1 MTSLKSILKTIITIF
16 LVFDNPR
23 TKDGKLSIS
32 YVNKQI
38 SQLWNMLN
46 KYAVENELMDYSI
59 LLEWQNRGALEKKDK
74 TKNNVS
80 IR

>member
-1 MTSLKSILKTIITIF
+1 ME
-16 LVFDNPR
+16 
-23 TKDGKLSIS
+23 KLSIS

-59 LLEWQNRGALEKKDK
+59 LLEWQK
-74 TKNNVS
+74 
-80 IR
+80 